1 MYSSSAGIMI
11 ATQNDYLAASAT
23 SFSQLTDHNRDG
35 IDLSYEVIEKASR
48 MADGTMRKYVVAK
61 KRKVA
66 LSWKD
71 LPSGTLGPYNSSSAG
86 NSGLTMTV
94 DGNKGGAW
102 MKTFYE
108 ANLFKPVR
116 VRIIHSKDVGP
127 GLSASAYTASSFF
140 PSPYITASGT
150 KSAIG
155 GYEEFWGFIDNFSY
169 TVSKRYTIT
178 DLVDISMSFVEI

>member
-1 MYSSSAGIMI
+1 
-11 ATQNDYLAASAT
+11 
-23 SFSQLTDHNRDG
+23 
-35 IDLSYEVIEKASR
+35 
-48 MADGTMRKYVVAK
+48 MRKYVVAK
-61 KRKVA
+61 KRKMSV
-66 LSWKD
+66 SWKD
-71 LPSGTLGPYNSSSAG
+71 LPSGTSTPFNPNTAG
-86 NSGLTMTV
+86 MNGYTFTV

-140 PSPYITASGT
+140 PSPYMTASGALA
-150 KSAIG
+150 KVG
-155 GYEEFWGFIDNFSY
+155 GYEEFWAFIDNFSY
-169 TVSKRYTIT
+169 NVTKRYSMT